1 MSHGEFLKPPVTQ
14 SDQHGPQQR
23 TIEHHRDA
31 ILASALEPTTE
42 TISVNVDAVNRVL
55 SADQVAANAIPPFN
69 NSAMDGFLVNR
80 ADLDSTGSGELT
92 VTGDV
97 AAGDAPLHP
106 ARGCATRIMTGA
118 PVSDPVDG
126 LLIVPVEYT
135 NIAPGPQ
142 PLPDKV
148 AVQGFDV
155 GRLHIR
161 FQGES
166 LKSGQIFAQSGQVID
181 VGLLSTLISAG
192 IEEVEVFVRPRVA
205 VISTGNELA
214 PVGQALSIGKIPD
227 SNSPMVAALVRTC
240 GQVDVTIAHSV
251 DSPEGLRTLFDELAA
266 DHDVI
271 VTTGGVAVGAFDV
284 VREVLV
290 NLAVHSWFGK
300 VPHKPGSHQGQS
312 VWQGPKSERVPV
324 VSLPGNPVAAFVSFY
339 LYVRPLLAQLS
350 GSKNAS
356 GAPSVSAELVGQVP
370 VARDK
375 DVLVPAIIDFT
386 AKPAQ
391 VTPFNGRKVGSHMIG
406 ALVGVNGLLHVRSEQ
421 PTSSEGDMVDVLLI
435 PSTTW

>member
-14 SDQHGPQQR
+14 ADHHGPQQR
-23 TIEHHRDA
+23 TIEQHRDA

-42 TISVNVDAVNRVL
+42 TISVNADAVNRVL
-55 SADQVAANAIPPFN
+55 ATNQVAVNAIPPFN

-80 ADLDSTGSGELT
+80 ADLDSTGSAELI

-142 PLPDKV
+142 QLPDKV
-148 AVQGFDV
+148 SVQGFDV
-155 GRLHIR
+155 DRLHIR

-166 LKSGQIFAQSGQVID
+166 LKSGQIFAQAGQVVDI
-181 VGLLSTLISAG
+181 GLLSTLISAG
-192 IEEVEVFVRPRVA
+192 IEEVEVFARPRVA

-214 PVGQALSIGKIPD
+214 PIGQALSVGKIPD
-227 SNSPMVAALVRTC
+227 SNSPMLASLVRTS
-240 GQVDVTIAHSV
+240 GQFDVTIAHSV
-251 DSPEGLRTLFDELAA
+251 DSPAGLRTLFDALSA

-290 NLAVHSWFGK
+290 NHAAHAWFGK
-300 VPHKPGSHQGQS
+300 VNHKPGSHQGQS
-312 VWQGPKSERVPV
+312 VWRGSKSEQVPV

-350 GSKNAS
+350 GSKNTS
-356 GAPSVSAELVGQVP
+356 GIPSVSAELVGQVP

-375 DVLVPAIIDFT
+375 DVLVPAIIDF
-386 AKPAQ
+386 AAQPAQ

-406 ALVGVNGLLHVRSEQ
+406 ALVGVNGLFRVRSGQ
-421 PTSSEGDMVDVLLI
+421 LPCSEGDMVDVLLI

>member
-31 ILASALEPTTE
+31 ILASALEPTSE

-55 SADQVAANAIPPFN
+55 SADQVAVNAIPPFN

-92 VTGDV
+92 VTGDA

-126 LLIVPVEYT
+126 FLIVPVEYT

-148 AVQGFDV
+148 AVQGFDLDC
-155 GRLHIR
+155 LHIR

-166 LKSGQIFAQSGQVID
+166 LKSGQKFAQSGQVID
-181 VGLLSTLISAG
+181 IGLLSTLISAG
-192 IEEVEVFVRPRVA
+192 LEEVEVFARPRVA

-214 PVGQALSIGKIPD
+214 PVGQALSVGKIPD

-251 DSPEGLRTLFDELAA
+251 DSPKDLRKLFNDLAA
-266 DHDVI
+266 DHDLI

-290 NLAVHSWFGK
+290 HHAVHSWFGK
-300 VPHKPGSHQGQS
+300 VNHKPGSHQGQS
-312 VWQGPKSERVPV
+312 VWRGSGQHLVPV

-339 LYVRPLLAQLS
+339 LYVRPLLSQLS
-350 GSKNAS
+350 SS
-356 GAPSVSAELVGQVP
+356 GKTAGQARVQAELVGRMP

-375 DVLVPAIIDFT
+375 DVLVPAIVNFT
-386 AKPAQ
+386 TQPPQ
-391 VTPFNGRKVGSHMIG
+391 VTAFNDRKVGSHMIG
-406 ALVGVNGLLHVRSEQ
+406 ALVGVNGLLHVRCEQ
-421 PTSSEGDMVDVLLI
+421 PPRSEGDMVDVVLI
-435 PSTTW
+435 ASTTW